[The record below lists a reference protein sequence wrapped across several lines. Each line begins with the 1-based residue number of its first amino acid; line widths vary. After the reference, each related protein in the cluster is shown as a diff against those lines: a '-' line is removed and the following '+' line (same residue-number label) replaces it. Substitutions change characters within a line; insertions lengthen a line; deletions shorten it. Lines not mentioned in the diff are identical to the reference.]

1 MQIVFLIFALVVAFL
16 AILFAVQNNDPA
28 SVHFLVWEYQGS
40 LALILFVALAVG
52 ALIAFLVAAPSLIRT
67 RMQASSQKKRAAAL
81 ETSLSDTQRQLDE
94 TRSRLETPE
103 KPEDS
108 GSQ

>member
-52 ALIAFLVAAPSLIRT
+52 ALIAFLVAAPSLIRA

-81 ETSLSDTQRQLDE
+81 ESSLSEAQRQLYE
-94 TRSRLETPE
+94 TRSRPESPE
-103 KPEDS
+103 KGEPS
-108 GSQ
+108 GG

>member
-1 MQIVFLIFALVVAFL
+1 LIFALIVAFL

-52 ALIAFLVAAPSLIRT
+52 ALITFLVAAPSMIRS
-67 RMQASSQKKRAAAL
+67 RCRLPARGSAAAL
-81 ETSLSDTQRQLDE
+81 ETNLSDTQRQLDE
-94 TRSRLETPE
+94 TRSKLESPRKLGT
-103 KPEDS
+103 
-108 GSQ
+108 